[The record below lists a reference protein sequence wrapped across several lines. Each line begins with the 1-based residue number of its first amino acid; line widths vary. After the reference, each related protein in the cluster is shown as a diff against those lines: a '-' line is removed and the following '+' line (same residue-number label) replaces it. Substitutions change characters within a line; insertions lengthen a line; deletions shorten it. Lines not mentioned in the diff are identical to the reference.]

1 MSWQDDVTAQE
12 WDEWQKLARR
22 LSKSK
27 KQVTSLGPEDYASQ
41 AIEKLLQQEVRPN
54 NVEGWLALTIKRQY
68 IDRFKKIEARGGGSN
83 RNLSDEQWEMEMVSH
98 AVRSPSLLVRR
109 REQVEEVLNV
119 LNQKEKEILIL
130 SVAGYDNH
138 EIAMHLGYKTN
149 KIVATRL
156 AQIVKKVNETLETTF
171 TQYSR

>member
-1 MSWQDDVTAQE
+1 MNWQDEVTPQE
-12 WDEWQKLARR
+12 WDEWQNLARL

-41 AIEKLLQQEVRPN
+41 AIEKLLQQEARPN

-83 RNLSDEQWEMEMVSH
+83 RNLSDEQWEMEMISH
-98 AVRSPSLLVRR
+98 AVRSPSLLIQRR
-109 REQVEEVLNV
+109 DQVEEVLNV
-119 LNQKEKEILIL
+119 LNQREKEILIL

-156 AQIVKKVNETLETTF
+156 AQISKKVQEALEKF
-171 TQYSR
+171 

>member
-1 MSWQDDVTAQE
+1 MSWQDEVTPQE
-12 WDEWQKLARR
+12 WDEWQKLAQK

-41 AIEKLLQQEVRPN
+41 AIEKLLQQEARPN

-83 RNLSDEQWEMEMVSH
+83 RNLSDEQWEMEMISH
-98 AVRSPSLLVRR
+98 AVRSPSLLIQRR
-109 REQVEEVLNV
+109 DQVEEVLNV
-119 LNQKEKEILIL
+119 LNQREKEILIL
-130 SVAGYDNH
+130 AAAGYDNH

-156 AQIVKKVNETLETTF
+156 AQIAKKVQEALEKF
-171 TQYSR
+171 

>member
-1 MSWQDDVTAQE
+1 MTWQDEVTPQE
-12 WDEWQKLARR
+12 WDEWQNLARL

-27 KQVTSLGPEDYASQ
+27 KQVTSLGPEEYASQ
-41 AIEKLLQQEVRPN
+41 AIEKLLQQEARPN

-83 RNLSDEQWEMEMVSH
+83 RNLSDEQWEMEMISH
-98 AVRSPSLLVRR
+98 AVRSPSLLIQRR
-109 REQVEEVLNV
+109 DQVEEVLNV
-119 LNQKEKEILIL
+119 LNQREKEILIL

-156 AQIVKKVNETLETTF
+156 AQIAKKVQEALEKF
-171 TQYSR
+171 

>member
-1 MSWQDDVTAQE
+1 MTWQDEVTPQE
-12 WDEWQKLARR
+12 WDEWQNLARL

-27 KQVTSLGPEDYASQ
+27 KQVTSLGPEDYAAQ
-41 AIEKLLQQEVRPN
+41 AIEKLLQQEARPN

-83 RNLSDEQWEMEMVSH
+83 RNLSDEQWEMEMISH
-98 AVRSPSLLVRR
+98 AVRSPSLLIQRR
-109 REQVEEVLNV
+109 DQVEEVLNV
-119 LNQKEKEILIL
+119 LNQREKEILIL

-156 AQIVKKVNETLETTF
+156 AQIAKKVQEALEKF
-171 TQYSR
+171 

>member
-1 MSWQDDVTAQE
+1 MSWQDEVTPQE
-12 WDEWQKLARR
+12 WDEWQNLARR

-27 KQVTSLGPEDYASQ
+27 KQALSLGAEDYASQ
-41 AIEKLLQQEVRPN
+41 AIEKLLQQEARPN

-68 IDRFKKIEARGGGSN
+68 IDRFKKIEARGGRSN
-83 RNLSDEQWEMEMVSH
+83 RNLSDEQWEMEMISH
-98 AVRSPSLLVRR
+98 AVRSPSVMIQRR
-109 REQVEEVLNV
+109 DQVEEVLNL

-156 AQIVKKVNETLETTF
+156 AQIAKKVQEALEKF
-171 TQYSR
+171 

>member
-12 WDEWQKLARR
+12 WDEWQNLARL

-41 AIEKLLQQEVRPN
+41 AIEKLLQQEARPN

-83 RNLSDEQWEMEMVSH
+83 RNLSDEQWEMEMISH
-98 AVRSPSLLVRR
+98 AVRSPSLLIQRR
-109 REQVEEVLNV
+109 DQVEEVLNV
-119 LNQKEKEILIL
+119 LNQREKEILIL

-156 AQIVKKVNETLETTF
+156 AQIAKKVQEALEKF
-171 TQYSR
+171 

>member
-1 MSWQDDVTAQE
+1 MSISEAWQDEVTPQE
-12 WDEWQKLARR
+12 WDEWQKVAQR

-27 KQVTSLGPEDYASQ
+27 KQATSLGPEDYASQ
-41 AIEKLLQQEVRPN
+41 AIEKLLQQVNRPN

-68 IDRFKKIEARGGGSN
+68 LDRFKKIQARGGGSN
-83 RNLSDEQWEMEMVSH
+83 RDLTDEQWEMEMVSH
-98 AVRSPSLLVRR
+98 AVRSPSLMIQR

-130 SVAGYDNH
+130 SAAGFDNH
-138 EIAMHLGYKTN
+138 EIAMYLNYRTN

-156 AQIVKKVNETLETTF
+156 AQISKKVQEALDIL
-171 TQYSR
+171 

>member
-1 MSWQDDVTAQE
+1 MTWQDEVTPQE
-12 WDEWQKLARR
+12 WDEWQKIAQR

-27 KQVTSLGPEDYASQ
+27 KQATSLGPEDYASQ
-41 AIEKLLQQEVRPN
+41 AIEKLLQQEARPN

-83 RNLSDEQWEMEMVSH
+83 RNLSDEQWEMEMISH
-98 AVRSPSLLVRR
+98 AVRSPSLLIQRR
-109 REQVEEVLNV
+109 DQVEEVLNV
-119 LNQKEKEILIL
+119 LNQREKEILIL

-156 AQIVKKVNETLETTF
+156 AQIAKKVQEALEKF
-171 TQYSR
+171 

>member
-1 MSWQDDVTAQE
+1 MTWQDEVTPQE
-12 WDEWQKLARR
+12 WDEWQKLAQK

-27 KQVTSLGPEDYASQ
+27 KQTTSLGPEDYASQ
-41 AIEKLLQQEVRPN
+41 AIEKLLQQEARPN

-83 RNLSDEQWEMEMVSH
+83 RNLSDEQWEMEMISH
-98 AVRSPSLLVRR
+98 AVRSPSLLIQRR
-109 REQVEEVLNV
+109 DQVEEVLNV
-119 LNQKEKEILIL
+119 LNQREKEILIL
-130 SVAGYDNH
+130 SAAGYDNH

-156 AQIVKKVNETLETTF
+156 AQIAKKVQEALEKF
-171 TQYSR
+171 

>member
-1 MSWQDDVTAQE
+1 MSWQDEVTAEE
-12 WDEWQKLARR
+12 WDEWQNLARR

-27 KQVTSLGPEDYASQ
+27 KQALSLGAEDYAAQ
-41 AIEKLLQQEVRPN
+41 AIEKLLQQEARPN

-83 RNLSDEQWEMEMVSH
+83 RNLSDEQWEMEMISH
-98 AVRSPSLLVRR
+98 AVRSPSLLIQRR
-109 REQVEEVLNV
+109 DQVEEVLNV
-119 LNQKEKEILIL
+119 LNQREKEILIL

-156 AQIVKKVNETLETTF
+156 AQIAKKVQEALEKF
-171 TQYSR
+171 

>member
-1 MSWQDDVTAQE
+1 MIWQDEVTPQE
-12 WDEWQKLARR
+12 WDEWQNLARR

-54 NVEGWLALTIKRQY
+54 NIEGWLALTIKRQY

-98 AVRSPSLLVRR
+98 AVRSPSLLVGR

-156 AQIVKKVNETLETTF
+156 AQIVKKVNEALERSF
-171 TQYSR
+171 TQYSK

>member
-1 MSWQDDVTAQE
+1 MTWQDEVTPQE
-12 WDEWQKLARR
+12 WDEWQSLAQR

-41 AIEKLLQQEVRPN
+41 AIEKLLQQEARPN

-83 RNLSDEQWEMEMVSH
+83 RNLSDEQWEMEMISH
-98 AVRSPSLLVRR
+98 AVRSPSMVIQRR
-109 REQVEEVLNV
+109 DQVEEVLNV

-138 EIAMHLGYKTN
+138 EIAMHLNYGSN

-156 AQIVKKVNETLETTF
+156 AQISKKVQKALDTF
-171 TQYSR
+171 

>member
-1 MSWQDDVTAQE
+1 MSWQDEVTPQE
-12 WDEWQKLARR
+12 WDEWQNLARL

-41 AIEKLLQQEVRPN
+41 AIEKLLQQEARPN
-54 NVEGWLALTIKRQY
+54 NVEGWIALTIKRQY

-83 RNLSDEQWEMEMVSH
+83 RNLSDEQWEMEMISH
-98 AVRSPSLLVRR
+98 AVRSPSLLIQRR
-109 REQVEEVLNV
+109 DQVEEVLNV
-119 LNQKEKEILIL
+119 LNQREKEILIL
-130 SVAGYDNH
+130 SAAGYDNH

-156 AQIVKKVNETLETTF
+156 AQIAKKVQEALEKF
-171 TQYSR
+171 

>member
-1 MSWQDDVTAQE
+1 VSNKNDWQDEVTPQE
-12 WDEWQKLARR
+12 WDEWQNLARL

-41 AIEKLLQQEVRPN
+41 AIEKLLQQEARPN

-83 RNLSDEQWEMEMVSH
+83 RNLSDEQWEMEMISH
-98 AVRSPSLLVRR
+98 AVRSPSLLIQRR
-109 REQVEEVLNV
+109 DQVEEVLNV
-119 LNQKEKEILIL
+119 LNQREKEILIL

-156 AQIVKKVNETLETTF
+156 AQIAKKVQEALEKF
-171 TQYSR
+171 

>member
-1 MSWQDDVTAQE
+1 MTWQDEVTAQE
-12 WDEWQKLARR
+12 WDEWQNLARL

-41 AIEKLLQQEVRPN
+41 AIEKLLQQEARPN

-68 IDRFKKIEARGGGSN
+68 IDRFKKIQARGGGSN
-83 RNLSDEQWEMEMVSH
+83 RDLTDEQWEMEMVSH
-98 AVRSPSLLVRR
+98 AVRSPSLMIQR

-130 SVAGYDNH
+130 SAAGFDNH
-138 EIAMHLGYKTN
+138 EIAMYLNYRTN

-156 AQIVKKVNETLETTF
+156 AQISKKVQDALDIL
-171 TQYSR
+171 

>member
-1 MSWQDDVTAQE
+1 MNWQDEVTPQE
-12 WDEWQKLARR
+12 WDEWQKLAQK

-41 AIEKLLQQEVRPN
+41 AIEKLLQQEARPN

-83 RNLSDEQWEMEMVSH
+83 RNLSDEQWEMEMISH
-98 AVRSPSLLVRR
+98 AVRSPSLLIQRR
-109 REQVEEVLNV
+109 DQVEEVLNV
-119 LNQKEKEILIL
+119 LNQREKEILIL

-156 AQIVKKVNETLETTF
+156 AQISKKVQEALEKF
-171 TQYSR
+171 

>member
-1 MSWQDDVTAQE
+1 MSNKNDWQDEVTPQE
-12 WDEWQKLARR
+12 WDEWQNLARL

-41 AIEKLLQQEVRPN
+41 AIEKLLQQEARPN

-83 RNLSDEQWEMEMVSH
+83 RNLSDEQWEMEMISH
-98 AVRSPSLLVRR
+98 AVRSPSLLIQRR
-109 REQVEEVLNV
+109 DQVEEVLNV
-119 LNQKEKEILIL
+119 LIQREKEILIL
-130 SVAGYDNH
+130 AAAGYDNH

-156 AQIVKKVNETLETTF
+156 AQIAKKVQEALEKF
-171 TQYSR
+171 

>member
-1 MSWQDDVTAQE
+1 MSWQDEVTAEE
-12 WDEWQKLARR
+12 WDEWQNLARR

-27 KQVTSLGPEDYASQ
+27 KQALSLGAEDYAAQ
-41 AIEKLLQQEVRPN
+41 AIEKLLQQEARPN

-68 IDRFKKIEARGGGSN
+68 IDRFKKIEARGGRSN
-83 RNLSDEQWEMEMVSH
+83 RNLSDEQWEMEMISH
-98 AVRSPSLLVRR
+98 AVRSPSVMIQR

-156 AQIVKKVNETLETTF
+156 AQIAKKVQEALEKF
-171 TQYSR
+171 